1 MIGVFDSGVGG
12 LASARVLRSRLKAE
26 NIIYLAD
33 RKNAPYGTKSKEELI
48 SLVSNDIL
56 RLKNYGCRICL
67 IACCTASSVYEHLDN
82 ELKKISLPII
92 EPAALLASRG
102 RRIAVIATEHTVES
116 SVFKQKIAYFSKA
129 EVAQICAQELVSLV
143 ESGEHDGNL
152 TEKGYK
158 TVFNVSQKIKSANPD
173 TLVLGCTHFSHLEKT
188 LSALLPRVKIV
199 NSAKEGAFAL
209 LSEIQAEKM
218 ERGVCLYTE

>member
-1 MIGVFDSGVGG
+1 MRNCSARAYYTPYKGCFAVIGVFDSGVGG

-102 RRIAVIATEHTVES
+102 RKIAVIATEHTVES
-116 SVFKQKIAYFSKA
+116 SVFKQKIACFFFPPVLIYVTGTSLFHLRNGGTRVQK
-129 EVAQICAQELVSLV
+129 EV
-143 ESGEHDGNL
+143 
-152 TEKGYK
+152 KG
-158 TVFNVSQKIKSANPD
+158 S
-173 TLVLGCTHFSHLEKT
+173 
-188 LSALLPRVKIV
+188 
-199 NSAKEGAFAL
+199 
-209 LSEIQAEKM
+209 
-218 ERGVCLYTE
+218 